1 MSALWQYVMF
11 VQILHVCENVRAG
24 RRGFEDLQLVYRSS
38 QTNKLNIDTQKHMYI
53 IVRSYPKSWNQVTMM
68 SWPCSKLCS
77 SVYCSLLT
85 GLSTQISPCSVW
97 LTHFRLM
104 FLVCWPSCPQ
114 TLANGA
120 CTALHPL
127 PLHLP
132 RALHH
137 LTVSVSL
144 HLMWHLCDVMVN
156 TSPHVVLPLCPL
168 LQDLHVWF
176 SYSLHRERSSLFLSA
191 KFWLLLVNLACGS
204 LCDTS
209 LPPLHSQTL
218 PPFCYFATS

>member
-24 RRGFEDLQLVYRSS
+24 RRGFEDLQLVCRLS

-53 IVRSYPKSWNQVTMM
+53 IVCSYPKIWNQVTIM
-68 SWPCSKLCS
+68 SWPCSKVCS

-85 GLSTQISPCSVW
+85 GLPTQISPCSIW
-97 LTHFRLM
+97 LTPFRLM
-104 FLVCWPSCPQ
+104 FLVCRPSCPQ

-120 CTALHPL
+120 CTVLCPL
-127 PLHLP
+127 LLRLP
-132 RALHH
+132 SALHH

-144 HLMWHLCDVMVN
+144 HLTWHLCDVMVN

-168 LQDLHVWF
+168 LQALRVWL
-176 SYSLHRERSSLFLSA
+176 SYSLHRERSSLLLSA
-191 KFWLLLVNLACGS
+191 KF
-204 LCDTS
+204 
-209 LPPLHSQTL
+209 
-218 PPFCYFATS
+218 